1 MSEKIAVVGGGSF
14 GTALAFL
21 ASTNNRPVEMYVMES
36 EIVTSI
42 NEKHTNCLFLPDA
55 KLPVNVTAKKMEEL
69 ASCDAQHFIW
79 CVPSQFT
86 RSTLDKYKTTIA
98 GKSVLI
104 ATKGVEIETG
114 KLILHVMSEIV
125 TAKYSVLSGPS
136 FAKEIVKLKPTTVS
150 VASYS
155 ATLAAWWQ
163 KSLSCDH
170 FRIYTSDDMI
180 GLEVGGSVKNVIA
193 IATGISDAMGLN
205 NNARAGL
212 ITRGLAE
219 ITRFG
224 LAYGAK
230 RETFVGL
237 SGLGDLVLTCTGELS
252 RNHQVGELL
261 AKGMKIDEIRADMK
275 MVAEGVPT
283 AKAVYLAAQE
293 RGVEMPICTEVYKII
308 YENKSPKDSVRDL
321 MLRPLKVE
329 TPY

>member
-1 MSEKIAVVGGGSF
+1 MSEKIAVIGGGSF

-21 ASTNNRPVEMYVMES
+21 ASANKRPVEMYVMED
-36 EIVTSI
+36 EIVKSV
-42 NEKHTNCLFLPDA
+42 NEDHTNCLFLPDA
-55 KLPVNVTAKKMEEL
+55 KLPVNVSAKKMEEL
-69 ASCDAQHFIW
+69 VSCDATHYIW
-79 CVPSQFT
+79 SVPSQFT
-86 RSTLDKYKTTIA
+86 RATLEKYKNTVA

-155 ATLAAWWQ
+155 ATLGEWWQ
-163 KSLSCDH
+163 KALSCDH

-205 NNARAGL
+205 NNARAAL

-261 AKGMKIDEIRADMK
+261 AKGMKIEEIRADMK

-293 RGVEMPICTEVYKII
+293 RGVEMPICAEVYKII
-308 YENKSPKDSVRDL
+308 YENKSPKESVRDL

>member
-1 MSEKIAVVGGGSF
+1 MLEKIAVVGGGSF

-21 ASTNNRPVEMYVMES
+21 ASSGGRVVEMYVMED
-36 EIVTSI
+36 EIVKSI
-42 NEKHTNCLFLPDA
+42 NESHTNSLFLPDA
-55 KLPVNVTAKKMEEL
+55 CLPKNVVARKMDEIV
-69 ASCDAQHFIW
+69 SCDADYYIW
-79 CVPSQFT
+79 SVPSQFT
-86 RSTLDKYKTTIA
+86 RGTLEKYA
-98 GKSVLI
+98 QVLGGKNILI
-104 ATKGVEIETG
+104 ASKGVEIETG
-114 KLILHVMSEIV
+114 KLLLHVMSEV
-125 TAKYSVLSGPS
+125 ATARYAVLSGPS
-136 FAKEIVKLKPTTVS
+136 FAKEIVKNKPTTVS

-155 ATLAAWWQ
+155 ATLAEWWQ
-163 KSLSCDH
+163 RSLSSDN

-193 IATGISDAMGLN
+193 IATGMSDAMGLD

-252 RNHQVGELL
+252 RNHKVGELL
-261 AKGMKIDEIRADMK
+261 AKGKHIDEIRADMK

-283 AKAVYLAAQE
+283 AKAVYLAAKE
-293 RGVEMPICTEVYKII
+293 RGVEMPICSEVYKII
-308 YENKSPKDSVRDL
+308 YENKSPKESVRDL
-321 MLRPLKVE
+321 MLRPLKIE

>member
-14 GTALAFL
+14 GTALATL
-21 ASTNNRPVEMYVMES
+21 AAAGGRHVEIFVMED
-36 EIVTSI
+36 ELVESI
-42 NEKHTNCLFLPDA
+42 NSAHVNSLFLPEA
-55 KLPVNVTAKKMEEL
+55 ILPDNIVAKKMEGL
-69 ASCDAQHFIW
+69 ASCDSGHYIW

-86 RSTLDKYKTTIA
+86 RDSLQKYASVFA
-98 GKSVLI
+98 GKSILI

-114 KLILHVMSEIV
+114 KLMIHLMGEIV
-125 TAKYSVLSGPS
+125 TAKYAVLSGPS
-136 FAKEIVKLKPTTVS
+136 FAKEIVKHKPTTVS
-150 VASYS
+150 LASYS
-155 ATLAAWWQ
+155 MSLAQWWQ
-163 KSLSCDH
+163 KALSSDH

-205 NNARAGL
+205 NNARAAL

-219 ITRFG
+219 MTRLG

-252 RNHQVGELL
+252 RNHKVGELL
-261 AKGMKIDEIRADMK
+261 AGGKSIEDIRADMK

-283 AKAVYLAAQE
+283 AKAVYLAAKE
-293 RGVEMPICTEVYKII
+293 RGVEMPICAEVYKII
-308 YENKSPKDSVRDL
+308 YERKDPIQSVKDL
-321 MLRPLKVE
+321 MLRPLKME